1 MTPIFH
7 IVAEECSPLGW
18 SFYHFL
24 GHGMLIAALY
34 SLCSALVN
42 DNARLRN
49 VLACL
54 FLGLAVALPAWQVWM
69 ILERHHGFAL
79 GTGPPESLLD
89 WMTWG
94 ALIWI
99 CAAAAISIR
108 ALSGAVFLRGE
119 WLRGA
124 REDRNLNAI
133 AQRVATQVGLKRLPR
148 VLRSDKADVLA
159 VLGWW
164 RPFVVVPSGLPD
176 SLTEVQ
182 LQAVLAHEL
191 GHVARCDPL
200 INLVQCVLESVVL
213 FHPAAAWLAG
223 EVRKTREYCCDDIA
237 VAACGD
243 VILYGR
249 GLTALAKLRALDMR
263 AALSANGGDLKARV
277 VRLVAKRN
285 SAMGLCQDAAWA
297 LLWTVCAILWVSVS
311 RLACRLM

>member
-1 MTPIFH
+1 MPIFH
-7 IVAEECSPLGW
+7 IVAEEFSPLGW

-24 GHGMLIAALY
+24 WQGMLIAALY

-49 VLACL
+49 ALAC
-54 FLGLAVALPAWQVWM
+54 FALGSALALPAWQVWM
-69 ILERHHGFAL
+69 ILERHHGLAV
-79 GTGPPESLLD
+79 GIGPPESLLD

-94 ALIWI
+94 ALVWI

-108 ALSGAVFLRGE
+108 SLRGAAILRGE

-124 REDRNLNAI
+124 REDRDLNEI
-133 AQRVATQVGLKRLPR
+133 AQRVATQVGLKRLPH

-164 RPFVVVPSGLPD
+164 RPILIVPSVLPD
-176 SLTEVQ
+176 SLTEIQ
-182 LQAVLAHEL
+182 LEAVLAHEF
-191 GHVARCDPL
+191 GHVARHDPL
-200 INLVQCVLESVVL
+200 INLVQCVLESLVL

-223 EVRKTREYCCDDIA
+223 EVRKTREHCCDDIA

-243 VILYGR
+243 VISYAR

-263 AALSANGGDLKARV
+263 AALSANGGELKGRV

-285 SAMGLCQDAAWA
+285 SALGLWQDAAWA
-297 LLWTVCAILWVSVS
+297 LFWTVCAILWASVS
-311 RLACRLM
+311 KLACRLM